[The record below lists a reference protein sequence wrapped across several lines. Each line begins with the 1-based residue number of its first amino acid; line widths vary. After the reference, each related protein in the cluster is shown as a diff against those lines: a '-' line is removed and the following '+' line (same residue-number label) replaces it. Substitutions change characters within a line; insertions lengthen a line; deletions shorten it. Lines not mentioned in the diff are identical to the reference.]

1 MRGGKREGAGR
12 KPKSYEISRTVEPY
26 NDLAMEALKDGLK
39 QKEYKYVKLYFEY
52 VYGRPIQRVNDGI
65 CDPMVIS
72 INKNYS
78 TPEKN
83 LPDWMEEAT
92 DEELDTV
99 IRIVEKNSIPFEK
112 MG

>member
-1 MRGGKREGAGR
+1 
-12 KPKSYEISRTVEPY
+12 
-26 NDLAMEALKDGLK
+26 
-39 QKEYKYVKLYFEY
+39 
-52 VYGRPIQRVNDGI
+52 
-65 CDPMVIS
+65 MVIS